1 MKEIRFF
8 SGKDVP
14 LERHRVY
21 VVRKLHLL
29 PVEERLQKLQEA
41 KSNLYLLHNKDIF
54 LDMLTDSGVNALS
67 DNQLAAMMNADD
79 AYAGSESFYQ
89 LEAKVKELFGM
100 DHFLPA
106 HQGRGCEKVLS
117 DLLVKRGDIVPM
129 NYHFTTTKSHIV
141 RCGGEVVE
149 LLPPESLECKSDLK
163 FKGNIDIGM
172 LKDVFEKNH
181 KRIPFV
187 RLEAGTNLI
196 GGQPFS
202 LDNLKQTSEIC
213 RSYEIPL
220 MLDASLL
227 QDNLYFMKKDDPA
240 CQDLTIREITK
251 IIGDL
256 CDIIYFSARKL
267 GFARGGGIA
276 MREGP
281 LVVRL
286 KELIVLNEGFHT
298 YGGMSVKDI
307 AAITVGLE
315 ETMDM
320 EMISQGPL
328 FIKYMVEELDKRGV
342 PVVTPPGGLGCHLD
356 AMRFVPNIPQNQYPA
371 AALAAAVYLAGGIR
385 GMERGT
391 LSEDRNPDGT
401 ERLASM
407 ELLRCAMPR
416 RVFTLSQ
423 VEFAIDR
430 IHWLWEN
437 RELIEGLEFT
447 LEPKILR
454 FFVGEL
460 KPVSDWQEKIV
471 KRFRQDFGD
480 SL

>member
-1 MKEIRFF
+1 MKDIRFY
-8 SGKDVP
+8 SGENIP
-14 LERHRVY
+14 LERHK
-21 VVRKLHLL
+21 VRIVQKLYLL
-29 PVEERLQKLQEA
+29 PVEERLKKLQEA

-79 AYAGSESFYQ
+79 AYAGSESFYE
-89 LEAKVKELFGM
+89 LEDKVKELFGM

-106 HQGRGCEKVLS
+106 HQGRGCEKVLA
-117 DLLVKRGDIVPM
+117 DLLVKPGNIIPM

-149 LLPPESLECKSDLK
+149 LLPPEALECESDLK
-163 FKGNIDIGM
+163 FKGNIDIDL
-172 LKDVFEKNH
+172 LKDVLAKDH
-181 KRIPFV
+181 QRIPYV

-202 LDNLKQTSEIC
+202 LDNLKQTSAVC
-213 RSYEIPL
+213 RSYKIPL
-220 MLDASLL
+220 VLDASLL
-227 QDNLYFMKKDDPA
+227 QDNLYFMKKEDPD
-240 CQDLTIREITK
+240 CKDLTLRQITK
-251 IIGDL
+251 KIGDL
-256 CDIIYFSARKL
+256 SDIIYFSARKL
-267 GFARGGGIA
+267 GFARGGGIVL
-276 MREGP
+276 REGP
-281 LVVRL
+281 LVVPL

-307 AAITVGLE
+307 AAITVGLD

-320 EMISQGPL
+320 EIISQGPS
-328 FIKYMVEELDKRGV
+328 FIKYMVDELAKRGV
-342 PVVTPPGGLGCHLD
+342 PVVTPPGGLGCHLN
-356 AMRFVPNIPQNQYPA
+356 ALEFVPNIPQEQYPA
-371 AALAAAVYLAGGIR
+371 AALSAAVYLAGGIR

-407 ELLRCAMPR
+407 ELLRCAIPR

-423 VEFAIDR
+423 VKFAIDR

-437 RELIEGLEFT
+437 RELIEGLQFT

-460 KPVSDWQEKIV
+460 EPVSDWQEKIV
-471 KRFRQDFGD
+471 KRFQQDFGD